1 MKIIHALWSLGTGGT
16 ESMLADIVN
25 EQVKEHDVYIIIV
38 NDILSLPILNR
49 INPKCK
55 IIRCYRKRGS
65 KSPIPLLKFNYYLW
79 KIHAD
84 VIHIHMDNLGKYLW
98 FTHGAKKVRTIH
110 CAFGTSNDYK
120 HYDRLFSISEG
131 VRQFTL
137 EQGFE
142 STVIYNGIHP
152 EQIKFREKSNQIG
165 NITQIV
171 NVGRLQQIKGQQLLV
186 EAAHKLILLGHK
198 NFRIDLIGDG
208 ENREALEKLIVDYHL
223 ERYIRLLGMKS
234 RDFIYK
240 NLCNYDIYVQPS
252 LSEGFGLTL
261 AEAMAA
267 GVPVITSDQKGPM
280 EVIGYGKF
288 GTIFKTN
295 NSDSLAAVLQDKIMH
310 IKNCCTNG
318 ARQFVI
324 HNFDIKITAN
334 RYIQEYLKILQ
345 K

>member
-38 NDILSLPILNR
+38 NDIHSLPILNR

-280 EVIGYGKF
+280 EVIGYGRF
-288 GTIFKTN
+288 GTIFETN

-310 IKNCCTNG
+310 INNCCTNG

>member
-38 NDILSLPILNR
+38 NDMLSLTILNR
-49 INPKCK
+49 INTKCK

-65 KSPIPLLKFNYYLW
+65 KSPVPLLKFNYYLW

-152 EQIKFREKSNQIG
+152 EQIKFREKSNQIE

-198 NFRIDLIGDG
+198 NFRVDLIGDG

-280 EVIGYGKF
+280 EVIGNGKF
-288 GTIFKTN
+288 GSFFKTN
-295 NSDSLAAVLQDKIMH
+295 NVMALVTVLLKMINTKEKRNVIAARD
-310 IKNCCTNG
+310 
-318 ARQFVI
+318 FVVN
-324 HNFDIKITAN
+324 NFDITKTAQK
-334 RYIQEYLKILQ
+334 YIQEYYNVM
-345 K
+345 

>member
-16 ESMLADIVN
+16 ESMLSDIVN

-38 NDILSLPILNR
+38 NDMLSLPILNR

-280 EVIGYGKF
+280 EVIGNGKF
-288 GTIFKTN
+288 GSFFKTN
-295 NSDSLAAVLQDKIMH
+295 NVIALVTVLLKMINTKEKRNVIAARD
-310 IKNCCTNG
+310 
-318 ARQFVI
+318 FVVN
-324 HNFDIKITAN
+324 NFDITKTAQK
-334 RYIQEYLKILQ
+334 YIQEYYNVM
-345 K
+345 

>member
-38 NDILSLPILNR
+38 NDMLSLPILNR

-55 IIRCYRKRGS
+55 IILCYRKRGS

-280 EVIGYGKF
+280 EVIGNGKF
-288 GTIFKTN
+288 GSFFKTN
-295 NSDSLAAVLQDKIMH
+295 NVIALVTALLKMINTKEKRNVIAARD
-310 IKNCCTNG
+310 
-318 ARQFVI
+318 FVVN
-324 HNFDIKITAN
+324 NFDITKTAQK
-334 RYIQEYLKILQ
+334 YIQEYYNVI
-345 K
+345 

>member
-38 NDILSLPILNR
+38 NDMLSLPILNR
-49 INPKCK
+49 IIPKCK

-280 EVIGYGKF
+280 EVIGNGKF
-288 GTIFKTN
+288 GSFFKTN
-295 NSDSLAAVLQDKIMH
+295 NVMALVTVLLKMINTKEKRNVIAARD
-310 IKNCCTNG
+310 
-318 ARQFVI
+318 FVVN
-324 HNFDIKITAN
+324 NFDITKTAQK
-334 RYIQEYLKILQ
+334 YIQEYYNVM
-345 K
+345 

>member
-65 KSPIPLLKFNYYLW
+65 KSPVPLLKFNYYLW

-84 VIHIHMDNLGKYLW
+84 VIHVHMDNLGKYLW

-152 EQIKFREKSNQIG
+152 EQIKFREKSNQIE

-280 EVIGYGKF
+280 EVIGNGKF
-288 GTIFKTN
+288 GSFFKTN
-295 NSDSLAAVLQDKIMH
+295 NVIALVTVLLKMINTKEKRNVIAARD
-310 IKNCCTNG
+310 
-318 ARQFVI
+318 FVVN
-324 HNFDIKITAN
+324 NFDITKTAQK
-334 RYIQEYLKILQ
+334 YIQEYYNVM
-345 K
+345 

>member
-252 LSEGFGLTL
+252 LS
-261 AEAMAA
+261 
-267 GVPVITSDQKGPM
+267 
-280 EVIGYGKF
+280 
-288 GTIFKTN
+288 
-295 NSDSLAAVLQDKIMH
+295 
-310 IKNCCTNG
+310 
-318 ARQFVI
+318 
-324 HNFDIKITAN
+324 
-334 RYIQEYLKILQ
+334 
-345 K
+345 

>member
-16 ESMLADIVN
+16 ETMLVDIVN
-25 EQVKEHDVYIIIV
+25 EQVKEHDVYVIIV
-38 NDILSLPILNR
+38 NDMQSLPILNK

-55 IIRCYRKRGS
+55 VICCNRKKGS
-65 KSPIPLLKFNYYLW
+65 KSPFPLLMFNYYLW

-84 VIHIHMDNLGKYLW
+84 IIHVHMDNLGNYLW

-110 CAFGTSNDYK
+110 CAFGKANDYK
-120 HYDRLFSISEG
+120 YYDRLFSISEG

-137 EQGFE
+137 GQGFE
-142 STVIYNGIHP
+142 SKVIYNGIHP
-152 EQIKFREKSNQIG
+152 EQIRFREKLNPKERI
-165 NITQIV
+165 IQIV
-171 NVGRLQQIKGQQLLV
+171 NVGRLQEIKGQQLLI
-186 EAAHKLILLGHK
+186 EAAHKLLLIGQK

-208 ENREALEKLIVDYHL
+208 ENREALEKLIAVYHL
-223 ERYIRLLGMKS
+223 ESYVRLLGIKP
-234 RDFIYK
+234 REYVY
-240 NLCNYDIYVQPS
+240 NTLCNYDLYVQPS
-252 LSEGFGLTL
+252 ISEGFGLTL
-261 AEAMAA
+261 AEAMVA

-280 EVIGYGKF
+280 EVIGYGRF
-288 GTIFKTN
+288 GTIFETN
-295 NSDSLAAVLQDKIMH
+295 NSDSLAAVLQDKIIHM
-310 IKNCCTNG
+310 KNCCTNG

>member
-1 MKIIHALWSLGTGGT
+1 
-16 ESMLADIVN
+16 
-25 EQVKEHDVYIIIV
+25 
-38 NDILSLPILNR
+38 
-49 INPKCK
+49 
-55 IIRCYRKRGS
+55 
-65 KSPIPLLKFNYYLW
+65 
-79 KIHAD
+79 
-84 VIHIHMDNLGKYLW
+84 MDNLGKYLW

-152 EQIKFREKSNQIG
+152 EQIKFREKSNKIEK
-165 NITQIV
+165 ITQIV
-171 NVGRLQQIKGQQLLV
+171 NVGRLQQIKGQQLLI

-280 EVIGYGKF
+280 EVIGYGRF
-288 GTIFKTN
+288 GTIFETN

-310 IKNCCTNG
+310 INNCCTNG